1 MELTQDL
8 KNLIPDLIKVLRNAQ
23 PIKARDLSRA
33 LGITEREL
41 RLIVSYARQ
50 NVSPL
55 IVSGNFGYRW
65 ETDRDKVLDTIK
77 RTTSH
82 AISEIK
88 TCNKQKKLLREEYYA
103 DTFCREAI

>member
-1 MELTQDL
+1 MNSQNELTQEL
-8 KNLIPDLIKVLRNAQ
+8 KNKIPDLIKILRNSKS
-23 PIKARDLSRA
+23 ILARDLSKA
-33 LGITEREL
+33 IGTDERQL

-65 ETDRDKVLDTIK
+65 ETDKDKVLDTIK

-88 TCNKQKKLLREEYYA
+88 TCNKQKKLLREEYGYV
-103 DTFCREAI
+103 